1 MPRHD
6 RRNSQRGVGEIV
18 IIVLDQPQNPAN
30 IGAVVRAM
38 RNFGFTTLRLV
49 NPAPFA
55 RTDLLR
61 YAHRCDDLIAA
72 MTIHPSLDEAL
83 ADAVF
88 VVGTAAQAHPD
99 RPHTRD
105 IRALAHSIHARAA
118 DGPVALL
125 FGTEG
130 DGLDRA
136 ALDRC
141 HLVASLPTE
150 ADYPALNLAQSVLL
164 FLYELRQ
171 NAPITGTPTP
181 PAANDATDPAATQ
194 ADLERLFAA
203 TQALLADAGYI
214 RYSPEALMRTVRQLA
229 YRARLSQRE
238 TGILLSML
246 RTLQRR
252 LSSEPT
258 DGRAGSP
265 SESD

>member
-1 MPRHD
+1 M
-6 RRNSQRGVGEIV
+6 

-61 YAHRCDDLIAA
+61 YAHRCDDLVAA

-83 ADAVF
+83 ADAVY
-88 VVGTAAQAHPD
+88 VVGTAAQAHPE

-105 IRALAHSIHARAA
+105 IHALARSLHARAG

-141 HLVASLPTE
+141 HLIASLPTE

-164 FLYELRQ
+164 FLYEMRQ
-171 NAPITGTPTP
+171 NAPASSTP
-181 PAANDATDPAATQ
+181 PPSAAADTTDPAATQ

-203 TQALLADAGYI
+203 TESLLTDAGYI
-214 RYSPEALMRTVRQLA
+214 RYSPEALMRTVRQLV

-238 TGILLSML
+238 TGILLGMA

-252 LSSEPT
+252 LSADPTAAYAEP
-258 DGRAGSP
+258 P
-265 SESD
+265 SETD

>member
-1 MPRHD
+1 M
-6 RRNSQRGVGEIV
+6 

-61 YAHRCDDLIAA
+61 YAHRCDDLVAA

-83 ADAVF
+83 ADAVY

-105 IRALAHSIHARAA
+105 IHALARDLHARAG

-141 HLVASLPTE
+141 HLIASLPTE

-164 FLYELRQ
+164 FLYEMRQ
-171 NAPITGTPTP
+171 SAPASSTP
-181 PAANDATDPAATQ
+181 PPSAATDTTDPTATQ

-203 TQALLADAGYI
+203 TESLLTDAGYI

-238 TGILLSML
+238 TGILLGMA

-252 LSSEPT
+252 LSPDPT
-258 DGRAGSP
+258 DAHAGPP
-265 SESD
+265 SETD